1 MPLVIVESAAK
12 GKKIKSYLGAGYD
25 VAASFGHVSDLPVK
39 ELGVE
44 PPNFRP
50 NYQVTDRGKKVLA
63 NLKALT
69 AKHGGDVYLATDLDR
84 EGEAIAWHLS
94 KLLSLKSIKR
104 VVFPEIT
111 KAAVLNGIKN
121 ARPIEMNIVK
131 GQESRRVLDRF
142 VGYLPTLSIYS
153 KFGSGNSAGR
163 VQSIGL
169 RLVYERDLAIENF
182 TPIEHYNVFATFEKD
197 GFNFSA
203 EWQHP
208 FKKNGSNK
216 ETDHGDESK
225 SKYLTNKAAAEK
237 MVAAIKASTEFSIQ
251 SIDVKDVTES
261 PPSPFTT
268 ILLQQA
274 AAKKFGW
281 SAKQTMEV
289 AQKLY
294 EEGHITYHRTD
305 SKDLSDEAVEQIRDF
320 IKAFQAAKNLS
331 GLLPD
336 TPNKFPG
343 AANAQ
348 EAHEAIRPSSINF
361 EGEGLSEDEKKL
373 YGLIRT
379 RTITSQMA
387 HARHQLTTI
396 MLLHGATQ
404 QPFKI
409 NGKKTTFNGW
419 RIFIN
424 FVGVEED
431 DEELDK
437 LPDFSATK
445 EINAVDAK
453 LKTTVTKPPSKMKES
468 ELIRILD
475 RKGIGRPSTMA
486 TICET
491 NLKREYITKEGSY
504 IVTTPKGREM
514 CAWLIQNFSFMD
526 YDYSARME
534 EGIDE
539 VMTGKQSYMSFVSDV
554 YETVSNEVK
563 AVNQSDSGINT
574 DEQGNIVRKSFET
587 RECMTCK
594 KNTLTKYPT
603 KKDKSKFVWGCS
615 DRSCN
620 QPLMGDLNGVPVE
633 FAKKTA

>member
-12 GKKIKSYLGAGYD
+12 GKKIKSFLGAGFD

-39 ELGVE
+39 ELGVS
-44 PPNFRP
+44 PPEFKP
-50 NYQVTDRGKKVLA
+50 KYEVTDKGKKVLA
-63 NLKALT
+63 NLKSLT

-94 KLLSLKSIKR
+94 KLLGLKNVKR

-111 KAAVLNGIKN
+111 KKAVLDGIKN
-121 ARPIEMNIVK
+121 ARPIEISTVK

-153 KFGSGNSAGR
+153 KFGAGNSAGR

-169 RLVYERDLAIENF
+169 KLVYERDLAIENF
-182 TPIEHYNVFATFEKD
+182 TPIEHYNIFASFEKD

-208 FKKNGSNK
+208 FKKNASKK
-216 ETDHGDESK
+216 EADHGDEGQ

-237 MVAAIKASTEFSIQ
+237 MLSAVKASPNFL
-251 SIDVKDVTES
+251 IDNVEIKETQES

-281 SAKQTMEV
+281 SAKQTMDI

-320 IKAFQAAKNLS
+320 ISAFQSAKNMT

-336 TPNKFPG
+336 KPNKFPG
-343 AANAQ
+343 SANAQ

-361 EGEGLSEDEKKL
+361 EGEGLEDNEKKL

-379 RTITSQMA
+379 RTITSQMS
-387 HARHQLTTI
+387 HAKHELTTV
-396 MLLHGATQ
+396 MLNHVATN

-409 NGKKTTFNGW
+409 NGKKTVFQGW
-419 RIFIN
+419 RVFAK
-424 FVGVEED
+424 FVAID
-431 DEELDK
+431 DEDAELDK
-437 LPDFSATK
+437 LPSLNNGEDLVANDAT
-445 EINAVDAK
+445 
-453 LKTTVTKPPSKMKES
+453 LKTSVTKPPSKMKES

-504 IVTTPKGREM
+504 IVTTPKGRDV
-514 CAWLIQNFSFMD
+514 CAWLINNFSFMD
-526 YDYSARME
+526 YEYSARME
-534 EGIDE
+534 DGIDQI
-539 VMTGKQSYMSFVSDV
+539 MSGKLSYLEFVSNV
-554 YETVSNEVK
+554 FETVSKEVK
-563 AVNQSDSGINT
+563 AVNQSDAGINT
-574 DEQGNIVRKSFET
+574 DSSGNIIRKSYET
-587 RECMTCK
+587 RECLTCK
-594 KNTLTKYPT
+594 KQTLTKYPT
-603 KKDKSKFVWGCS
+603 KKDKTKFVWGCS
-615 DRSCN
+615 DRSCS

-633 FAKKTA
+633 FAKRSA